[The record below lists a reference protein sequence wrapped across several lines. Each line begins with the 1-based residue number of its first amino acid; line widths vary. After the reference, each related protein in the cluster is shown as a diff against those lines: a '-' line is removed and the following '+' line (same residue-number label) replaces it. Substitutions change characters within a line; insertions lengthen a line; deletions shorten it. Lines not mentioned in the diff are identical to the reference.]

1 MTESFLIPVAEL
13 NWIHQIHLNEYHAYK
28 SIPLINT
35 TESVVSPS
43 TAITLNATGTITGTN
58 FTTDYI
64 PTTSSTSNETIE
76 WTTAVITTDFPE
88 IIVFVDEKNPS
99 APPNLN
105 ASSSAKDFN
114 EKFQKAE
121 KIGAIAGGVMAVVVF
136 GIVLA
141 IYFLY
146 RKYHGESVN
155 F

>member
-1 MTESFLIPVAEL
+1 M
-13 NWIHQIHLNEYHAYK
+13 LNERFSVHRYLFTF
-28 SIPLINT
+28 SSPVGVPLINV

-43 TAITLNATGTITGTN
+43 NFTSTALPLNATGTTTGTN
-58 FTTDYI
+58 LTTDSI
-64 PTTSSTSNETIE
+64 HTTPSTSNETVE
-76 WTTAVITTDFPE
+76 WTTDATTTDFPE
-88 IIVFVDEKNPS
+88 IIVFVDEHNPS

-114 EKFQKAE
+114 ERFQKAE

-146 RKYHGESVN
+146 RKYHGDSVS